1 MSRTAARPPLRAL
14 AVLLLAIVACT
25 ARGPAV
31 PDELPPETADTIAPP
46 SEALPDTV
54 VDSLLRELAEL
65 RDKLNAPPPIPDTVT
80 VLVRDVRVCAGGDV
94 MLGNNLDTL
103 WAARAS
109 ARLGRRIV
117 PLPDPEQLLAPL
129 RPLVSDADI
138 LLLNIE
144 GAIGDGPAPS
154 KCRPGSTSCY
164 AFRQPVDAATA
175 LARLLRHGVV
185 VGNVANNHAMDAGA
199 VGFQGTLRNLG
210 LAGVHGTGA
219 DTLATVVET
228 AHGDT
233 VAFLGFSTAQAG
245 PDPRDLDG
253 VRRHVSRA
261 AAQHARLV
269 VTMHMG
275 AEGRDA
281 QRTPDS
287 LEYYVG
293 ENRGNAVRFARSA
306 VDAGASV
313 VIGHGPHVMRAAE
326 WYRGA
331 LILYSL
337 GNLLTY
343 GTFNLSEPMN
353 RGAIACVS
361 LDAEGRVTAA
371 RLRPTRQVAPGVVA
385 PDPTGRAGALIDS
398 LSQLDFP
405 RSMSDQFPEVVLT
418 PPAAVRPDDR

>member
-1 MSRTAARPPLRAL
+1 MSAAAVSPVFRAP
-14 AVLLLAIVACT
+14 ALLALTLGACT
-25 ARGPAV
+25 ARGPAGSGDLTPAV
-31 PDELPPETADTIAPP
+31 TDTVTT
-46 SEALPDTV
+46 SSDTLPDPI
-54 VDSLLRELAEL
+54 VDSLVRELAALKEQ
-65 RDKLNAPPPIPDTVT
+65 LNAPPPAPDTVT
-80 VLVRDVRVCAGGDV
+80 IALRAVRVCAGGDL
-94 MLGNNLDTL
+94 MLGSNLDTL

-109 ARLGRRIV
+109 AQLGRRVV

-154 KCRPGSTSCY
+154 KCRSGSTSCY
-164 AFRQPVDAATA
+164 AFRQPTAVATA
-175 LARLLRHGVV
+175 LARLLAQGVV
-185 VGNVANNHAMDAGA
+185 VGNVANNHAMDAGGQ
-199 VGFQGTLRNLG
+199 GFQTTIRSLEF
-210 LAGVHGTGA
+210 AGVHATGA

-228 AHGDT
+228 AGGDT

-245 PDPRDLDG
+245 PDPRDLEG
-253 VRRHVSRA
+253 VHRHVSRVA
-261 AAQHARLV
+261 TEHARIV

-275 AEGRDA
+275 AEGRGA

-293 ENRGNAVRFARSA
+293 ENRGNTVRFARTA
-306 VDAGASV
+306 IDAGASV

-326 WYRGA
+326 WYRGS

-361 LDAEGRVTAA
+361 LDPDGQVIAA

-385 PDPTGRAGALIDS
+385 PDPTGRAGVLLDS
-398 LSQLDFP
+398 LSRLDFP
-405 RSMSDQFPEVVLT
+405 QTMPGQFNEVVLT
-418 PPAAVRPDDR
+418 PPAAAKPEDR